1 LVFIKPYV
9 YVTPND
15 WRKIM
20 TTSTAIDNRVACAL
34 CGHKSHSL
42 LDHVREAHNMTPQEY
57 LAANPGHGLV
67 SQDLID
73 KMNAGKPGTRRS
85 LVSVPED
92 LKVKLGGYEIPV
104 DINMGE
110 GECLPIPKGYR
121 FPTKGKAKKVFNRAL
136 RALVN
141 GRNVYLWGPAGTGKD
156 SIVHAFSYLTR
167 RPVYMMQFV
176 TGKDIAPE
184 FYIRAMDQN
193 GTGWDIGDAY
203 KAVTEGIADKNGVRR
218 APLFLLSDV
227 DRADTVQAEWFRL
240 LTDSISG
247 RIKSPS
253 GKTVSLFRDPV
264 TGKTAQFVCTAN
276 SVGTGDSRGRMVSSN
291 PIDASIMDRLGK
303 KIEAQY
309 MHWDDESFVLK
320 ANHPELA
327 ALVGDDFWRGLGN
340 CTASLRKA
348 IQQGDII
355 ADLTMR
361 GLTDICEDAIDILNE
376 RKGKMPKDLLGMAM
390 ECWFD
395 GLDEDNKFE
404 AKRLAD
410 PNSNSL
416 DLELDEDGLDY

>member
-1 LVFIKPYV
+1 
-9 YVTPND
+9 
-15 WRKIM
+15 M
-20 TTSTAIDNRVACAL
+20 TLSTVATDNRVSCQV
-34 CGHKSHSL
+34 CGFRSHSL
-42 LDHVREAHNMTPQEY
+42 LDHVREAHDMTPAEY
-57 LAANPGHGLV
+57 VAAHPGQGLV
-67 SQDLID
+67 SQDLIN
-73 KMNAGKPGTRRS
+73 KMNAGSEVSRRP
-85 LVSVPED
+85 VQNPED
-92 LKVKLGGYEIPV
+92 LTVKLGSYEIPV
-104 DINMGE
+104 DINMAE
-110 GECLPIPKGYR
+110 SECLPMPKGYL

-141 GRNVYLWGPAGTGKD
+141 GRNAYIHGMAGTGKD
-156 SIVHAFSYLTR
+156 SVVHAFSYLTR

-203 KAVTEGIADKNGVRR
+203 KAVTEGVADKNGVRR

-253 GKTVSLFRDPV
+253 GKTVPLFRDPV
-264 TGKTAQFVCTAN
+264 TGHTAQFVCTAN

-291 PIDASIMDRLGK
+291 PIDASIMDRLGM
-303 KIEAQY
+303 KIEAEF
-309 MHWDDESFVLK
+309 MHWDDESTVLK
-320 ANHPELA
+320 GNHPELA

-348 IQQGDII
+348 IRDGDII
-355 ADLTMR
+355 AELTMR
-361 GLTDICEDAIDILNE
+361 GLDCICTDALDILNE
-376 RKGKMPKDLLGMAM
+376 RKGRMPKDLLGLAM

-395 GLDEDNKFE
+395 GLDADNRFE

-410 PNSNSL
+410 PNANSL
-416 DLELDEDGLDY
+416 DLDMDEEDED